1 MVTVDRNTCG
11 LYMTSSIDSPVC
23 MSSIKQTNI
32 QQYVE
37 KDCPL
42 HLDEVYTCE
51 LGLGGGFA
59 PKPGAAEQYKVA
71 HFGYRMRIGL
81 PNSLLLFFSV
91 IFFLQD
97 APGTYPRP

>member
-1 MVTVDRNTCG
+1 
-11 LYMTSSIDSPVC
+11 

-37 KDCPL
+37 KDYPL

-81 PNSLLLFFSV
+81 PNSLLLFFSM
-91 IFFLQD
+91 ILFFAGCPWNISQTLNQEFGGLGR
-97 APGTYPRP
+97 AGVCSRGMLEPS